1 MSIIIKYGESI
12 SRSPL
17 NTSKAHQMYSFPKA
31 ERFPKIKTF
40 GHADAF
46 YDLPSVSSK
55 RKTTFG
61 FGIKSDFTKKDKNLT
76 SKYYQTLRDFDKD
89 CKLGK
94 YYTFGQPREKYGK
107 VYVEGHKNIDKN
119 VPGPGKYFLP
129 KPFGWDAPKF
139 SFKGKYDDAKTKV
152 KNFQKNEEERK
163 KKDLEYKEKIEKV
176 KKGEDK
182 LPIPLEMSDKGK
194 YPVSTIRNISSF
206 NYGHDKSKR
215 SGYVFNKYPGPGK
228 YDSKQLL
235 GKIFDSKYKTYE
247 GFSMGSRHDV
257 KDSRHNYPGPGS
269 YILPSEFGIYKS
281 KDADNYPQE
290 NVYPETK
297 KEFEEKAWRHNMKKI
312 DPEEL
317 KRRKELYL
325 GEYYLDDDDNDD
337 DDNKKNQEEDKNELS
352 YNEKE
357 DKDEV
362 KPEDEAEQIG
372 KAEEER
378 KEENEGNANN
388 EAKEEVNNEA
398 KEEVNNEEKGE
409 GNNEEKGE
417 GNNEAKEEGN
427 NEAKEEGNNEAKE
440 EGNNEAKEEG
450 NNEEKGEENNEEKGE
465 NDNIE
470 KIEGEVNEEN
480 NDDVNNNEKNEEN
493 KEVEGFY
500 DEEEKDE
507 VKPQDEAA
515 HAT

>member
-107 VYVEGHKNIDKN
+107 VYVEGHKNVDKN

-163 KKDLEYKEKIEKV
+163 KKDLEYKEKIERV

-297 KEFEEKAWRHNMKKI
+297 KEFEDKAWRHNMKKI

-337 DDNKKNQEEDKNELS
+337 DDNKKKEEEDKNELS
-352 YNEKE
+352 FNEKE
-357 DKDEV
+357 DQDEV

-372 KAEEER
+372 KNEKER
-378 KEENEGNANN
+378 KEENEGNAND
-388 EAKEEVNNEA
+388 EPKGEVNNEENEGNA
-398 KEEVNNEEKGE
+398 NNEAEGEVNNEEKGEVKNEEKGEVNNEENEGNANNEAEGEVNNEEKGE
-409 GNNEEKGE
+409 GNNEEKG
-417 GNNEAKEEGN
+417 GN
-427 NEAKEEGNNEAKE
+427 
-440 EGNNEAKEEG
+440 
-450 NNEEKGEENNEEKGE
+450 
-465 NDNIE
+465 DDIE
-470 KIEGEVNEEN
+470 KIEREVNEEN
-480 NDDVNNNEKNEEN
+480 KDDGSGGEKNEEN
-493 KEVEGFY
+493 KKIVFFE
-500 DEEEKDE
+500 DEEKDE

-515 HAT
+515 QAT

>member
-1 MSIIIKYGESI
+1 
-12 SRSPL
+12 
-17 NTSKAHQMYSFPKA
+17 MYSFPKA

-163 KKDLEYKEKIEKV
+163 KKDLEYKEKIERV

-297 KEFEEKAWRHNMKKI
+297 KEFEDKAWRHNMKKI

-325 GEYYLDDDDNDD
+325 GEYYLDDDNDDD
-337 DDNKKNQEEDKNELS
+337 DDNKKKEEEDKNELS
-352 YNEKE
+352 FNEKE
-357 DKDEV
+357 DKDDV
-362 KPEDEAEQIG
+362 KPEDEAEQNG
-372 KAEEER
+372 KVEER
-378 KEENEGNANN
+378 KEENEGNANDGK
-388 EAKEEVNNEA
+388 KEE
-398 KEEVNNEEKGE
+398 NNEEKGE
-409 GNNEEKGE
+409 ENNKK
-417 GNNEAKEEGN
+417 KEE
-427 NEAKEEGNNEAKE
+427 E
-440 EGNNEAKEEG
+440 

-465 NDNIE
+465 EN
-470 KIEGEVNEEN
+470 NEEN
-480 NDDVNNNEKNEEN
+480 KDDVNNDEKNKEKKENQGIEE
-493 KEVEGFY
+493 FY
-500 DEEEKDE
+500 DEEEKAE
-507 VKPQDEAA
+507 VKPQEEAA

>member
-1 MSIIIKYGESI
+1 
-12 SRSPL
+12 
-17 NTSKAHQMYSFPKA
+17 
-31 ERFPKIKTF
+31 
-40 GHADAF
+40 
-46 YDLPSVSSK
+46 
-55 RKTTFG
+55 
-61 FGIKSDFTKKDKNLT
+61 
-76 SKYYQTLRDFDKD
+76 
-89 CKLGK
+89 
-94 YYTFGQPREKYGK
+94 
-107 VYVEGHKNIDKN
+107 
-119 VPGPGKYFLP
+119 
-129 KPFGWDAPKF
+129 
-139 SFKGKYDDAKTKV
+139 
-152 KNFQKNEEERK
+152 
-163 KKDLEYKEKIEKV
+163 
-176 KKGEDK
+176 
-182 LPIPLEMSDKGK
+182 MSDKGK

-290 NVYPETK
+290 NVYPEPK

-337 DDNKKNQEEDKNELS
+337 DDNKKKKEEDKNELS

-388 EAKEEVNNEA
+388 KA

-417 GNNEAKEEGN
+417 EK
-427 NEAKEEGNNEAKE
+427 
-440 EGNNEAKEEG
+440 NEAKEEG
-450 NNEEKGEENNEEKGE
+450 NNEEKGE
-465 NDNIE
+465 NDKIE

-480 NDDVNNNEKNEEN
+480 KDDGNNNEKNEEN
-493 KEVEGFY
+493 KEIGFFE
-500 DEEEKDE
+500 DEEKDE